1 MCNDITY
8 RWGEMVSKI
17 DKKKTETIQIRMTKE
32 QKEILESLCRLKGLN
47 KTEMI
52 LYSLMKVINEE

>member
-32 QKEILESLCRLKGLN
+32 QKEILESLCSLKGLN